1 MLLPL
6 VVSFALL
13 LFSSSVSLHLSMFF
27 SVSSFHV
34 AFFLL
39 LWSLSSLHSFAA
51 VHLSMF
57 FSVSSF
63 HVAFFLLLWS
73 LSSLPYSVVL
83 PVAPVTKFPLSLT
96 CFPPFL
102 FFLCRLSLLSVF
114 WGFPLP
120 LLSSVLACRLRL
132 SLRLFLCLFLLLPPL
147 SFLVLPL
154 LVSLVPPVFLW
165 VPLQLHLLSSLLF
178 PRFLSLL
185 LRHQPLLC
193 LRFLVLRLT
202 FRLFTAFLWHW
213 GEAVAG
219 ASDPNIVEFSRR
231 LGCLF
236 DTKQNL
242 EPNFSALKAQDF
254 SKGTYSDS
262 SRGIAYQYPP
272 NSTRPHAPNCPF
284 KCGPLTREE
293 IITSLWRKR
302 NGAAAGPNGILYL
315 VYKKIPFLQ
324 HHFCQ
329 ILQEMWPNFEL
340 SQSRYGI
347 TGLIHKSGSNEE
359 ISHVRLVTI
368 TDTDGK
374 ILLPVLA
381 SRSLSY
387 MKANGYYDLAIR
399 KGFISDVVGCAEHT
413 TMLSELLKHARETSR
428 PITVCWT
435 DVENAF
441 GSLKHDFIQ
450 FALDWHHL
458 PEELRPFVYSTMRA
472 YILTP
477 QAPGKGGISLPHSRA
492 IFSKLQ
498 NEDKDLF
505 FF

>member
-13 LFSSSVSLHLSMFF
+13 LFSSSAFLHLSMFF

-39 LWSLSSLHSFAA
+39 LWSLSSLHSF
-51 VHLSMF
+51 
-57 FSVSSF
+57 
-63 HVAFFLLLWS
+63 
-73 LSSLPYSVVL
+73 SSLPYSIVL
-83 PVAPVTKFPLSLT
+83 PVAPVTKFPLS
-96 CFPPFL
+96 PFL

-114 WGFPLP
+114 WVFPLP

-132 SLRLFLCLFLLLPPL
+132 SLRLFLCLSLFLPPL
-147 SFLVLPL
+147 SFWCCLFSCLWFL
-154 LVSLVPPVFLW
+154 LFFLW
-165 VPLQLHLLSSLLF
+165 LLLQLHLLSSLLF

-236 DTKQNL
+236 DNKQNL

-293 IITSLWRKR
+293 IITSLRIKR

-387 MKANGYYDLAIR
+387 TKANGYYDLAIR

-428 PITVCWT
+428 PVDQLQSAGRTW
-435 DVENAF
+435 
-441 GSLKHDFIQ
+441 KM
-450 FALDWHHL
+450 HL
-458 PEELRPFVYSTMRA
+458 VPRDMTSFNL
-472 YILTP
+472 L
-477 QAPGKGGISLPHSRA
+477 
-492 IFSKLQ
+492 
-498 NEDKDLF
+498 
-505 FF
+505 